1 MKRNLII
8 VLLIAI
14 LVLSTFLTGCNMARN
29 GNLNNDINDIEDLS
43 LIHISLALEPMVT
56 LGSHNVVLTSNDLSL
71 IHIYH

>member
-43 LIHISLALEPMVT
+43 LIHIWKQNMLFVNIWMKRRELRWKEIKS
-56 LGSHNVVLTSNDLSL
+56 
-71 IHIYH
+71 